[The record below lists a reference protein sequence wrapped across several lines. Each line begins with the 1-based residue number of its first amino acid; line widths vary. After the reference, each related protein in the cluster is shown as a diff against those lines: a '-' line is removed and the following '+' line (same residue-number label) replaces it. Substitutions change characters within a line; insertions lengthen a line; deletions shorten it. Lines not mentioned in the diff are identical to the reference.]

1 MTTEVR
7 RHRELNRAM
16 AAIPGPEEADALST
30 EGPDDSADL
39 EGGAKARGRPPSKVR
54 LTPAQV
60 DYLWDKFLKEHG
72 HLDANG
78 EAIYT
83 ERLQQEVGI
92 EAGLKPLFAQARYG
106 DIRAAEVILRVCLPR
121 ARQPIEV
128 QVALMDKRQIKSR
141 VQTIMETLEAAGI
154 PREQIEAAS
163 MAALPPAIEG
173 ELKAGVR
180 GQGTGDRE

>member
-1 MTTEVR
+1 MTPSVR
-7 RHRELNRAM
+7 RHRAVNAAVAQIDQSRQREEM
-16 AAIPGPEEADALST
+16 AEPLGPEGE
-30 EGPDDSADL
+30 
-39 EGGAKARGRPPSKVR
+39 EGGAKARGRPQSKVL

-60 DYLWDKFLKEHG
+60 DHLWDRFLKEHG

-78 EAIYT
+78 DAIYT

-141 VQTIMETLEAAGI
+141 VQSIMDTLEAAGI
-154 PREQIEAAS
+154 PREQIEAAA
-163 MAALPPAIEG
+163 MATLPPVIEG
-173 ELKAGVR
+173 EFK
-180 GQGTGDRE
+180 